1 MTDRNGP
8 GTPPTPPT
16 PGGNDEVALLVVEDS
31 SFNRLMLKRRL
42 GELGYTNITM
52 AEDGE
57 QGLAAIQRQ
66 RFDVVLLDLEM
77 PRLDGIAVLEQLH
90 AARGAAPPVIV
101 ISALTE
107 MEKIVRCI
115 ELGAEDYLPK
125 SFDPPILRARLGAVL
140 EKKRLRDLADQR
152 LTLLEAELESAR
164 AAQLSLVPRDFRA
177 IAPAGLDLCAAMVP
191 ARQVG
196 GDLYDA
202 FRIAPHVSAP
212 HAAAS
217 GLLLV
222 TVADVSGKG
231 APAGLTM
238 ARSLGLIRA
247 AATLLSTGGVAPDP
261 AAIIAHAN
269 DDLARDNDSQ
279 TFVTIALAVIDAASG
294 EGRICVAG
302 HEAPYRLSAAGEAPL
317 VASLTGL
324 TRQPPMGALEGYPYA
339 SDPIAL
345 APGEGLLLFSD
356 GVTEAEDAR
365 EEFFGRAR
373 LEAALASQAAAPAAA
388 VVEAV
393 LRAVEGFVAGAPQ
406 ADDITALVLRRS

>member
-1 MTDRNGP
+1 MSATLEGQGD
-8 GTPPTPPT
+8 
-16 PGGNDEVALLVVEDS
+16 VALLIVDDS

-42 GELGYTNITM
+42 GELGYANITM

-57 QGLAAIQRQ
+57 QGLAAIERQ

-125 SFDPPILRARLGAVL
+125 SFDLPLLRARLGAVL

-152 LTLLEAELESAR
+152 LALLEAELESAR

-177 IAPAGLDLCAAMVP
+177 IAPTGLDLCAAMVP

-202 FRIAPHVSAP
+202 FRIDPNT
-212 HAAAS
+212 
-217 GLLLV
+217 LLI

-247 AATLLSTGGVAPDP
+247 AAVLLAAGGTTPDP
-261 AAIIAHAN
+261 AAIITRAN
-269 DDLARDNDSQ
+269 DDLARDNDSL
-279 TFVTIALAVIDAASG
+279 TFVTIALAVLDATTG

-302 HEAPYRLSAAGEAPL
+302 HEAPYRLSATGIAP
-317 VASLTGL
+317 LTGL
-324 TRQPPMGALEGYPYA
+324 TRQPAMGALEDYPYG
-339 SDPIAL
+339 SDPLSL
-345 APGEGLLLFSD
+345 AAGEALLLFSD
-356 GVTEAEDAR
+356 GVTEAEDAHSD
-365 EEFFGRAR
+365 FFGRER
-373 LEAALASQAAAPAAA
+373 LEAALEPCATRPAAS
-388 VVEAV
+388 VVEA
-393 LRAVEGFVAGAPQ
+393 LLHAVEAFVNGAPQ

>member
-1 MTDRNGP
+1 MSDLPAAEAAANA
-8 GTPPTPPT
+8 
-16 PGGNDEVALLVVEDS
+16 DVALLVVDDS

-42 GELGYTNITM
+42 GELGYSNITM

-57 QGLAAIQRQ
+57 QGLAAIERQ

-77 PRLDGIAVLEQLH
+77 PRLDGISVLEQLH

-107 MEKIVRCI
+107 MAKIVRCI

-125 SFDPPILRARLGAVL
+125 SFDLPLLRARLGAVL

-152 LTLLEAELESAR
+152 LALLEAELESAR
-164 AAQLSLVPRDFRA
+164 AAQLSLVPRDFAA
-177 IAPAGLDLCAAMVP
+177 IAPGGLDLCAAMVP

-202 FRIAPHVSAP
+202 FRIAP
-212 HAAAS
+212 
-217 GLLLV
+217 GLLLI
-222 TVADVSGKG
+222 TVADVAGKG

-247 AATLLSTGGVAPDP
+247 AATLLSAGGERPDP

-269 DDLARDNDSQ
+269 DDLARDNESQ
-279 TFVTIALAVIDAASG
+279 TFVTIALAVIDAGTG

-302 HEAPYRLSAAGEAPL
+302 HEAPYRLSAGGVAP
-317 VASLTGL
+317 LTGL
-324 TRQPPMGALEGYPYA
+324 TRQPPMGAMEGYPYG
-339 SDPIAL
+339 SDPLAL

-356 GVTEAEDAR
+356 GVTEAEDAQ
-365 EEFFGRAR
+365 EEFFGRER
-373 LEAALASQAAAPAAA
+373 LEAALAPQAGAAPVA

-406 ADDITALVLRRS
+406 ADDITVLVLRRG

>member
-1 MTDRNGP
+1 MTGLVLDPVAAAAEPAIANA
-8 GTPPTPPT
+8 
-16 PGGNDEVALLVVEDS
+16 DVALLIVDDS

-42 GELGYTNITM
+42 GELGYTNLTM

-57 QGLAAIQRQ
+57 QGLAAIERQ

-77 PRLDGIAVLEQLH
+77 PKLDGIAVLEQLH

-107 MEKIVRCI
+107 MTKIVRCI

-125 SFDPPILRARLGAVL
+125 SFDLPLLRARLGAVL

-152 LTLLEAELESAR
+152 LALLEAELESAR

-177 IAPAGLDLCAAMVP
+177 IAPGGFDLCAAMIP

-202 FRIAPHVSAP
+202 FRINPTT
-212 HAAAS
+212 
-217 GLLLV
+217 LLI

-247 AATLLSTGGVAPDP
+247 AAVLLSAGGAIPDP
-261 AAIIAHAN
+261 ADVIARAN
-269 DDLARDNDSQ
+269 DDLSRDNDSQ
-279 TFVTIALAVIDAASG
+279 TFVTIALAVLDAATG
-294 EGRICVAG
+294 AGRICVAG
-302 HEAPYRLSAAGEAPL
+302 HEAPYRIAAGGQ
-317 VASLTGL
+317 VAVLTGL
-324 TRQPPMGALEGYPYA
+324 TRQPAMGVMEDYPYG
-339 SDPIAL
+339 SDPL
-345 APGEGLLLFSD
+345 RLEPGEGLLLFSD
-356 GVTEAEDAR
+356 GVTEAEDAQSD
-365 EEFFGRAR
+365 FFGRER
-373 LEAALASQAAAPAAA
+373 LEGALVPCAGSAAAG
-388 VVEAV
+388 VVEAM
-393 LRAVEGFVAGAPQ
+393 LQAVDGFVAGAPQ
-406 ADDITALVLRRS
+406 TDDITVLVLRRA